1 MPVIDIDKYRSSP
14 ADYTI
19 EDIIG
24 RKDGVSIKF
33 NEDPEF
39 SSDEYTPVITTY
51 YGSDDNIVR
60 VEEVFRGS
68 MWSQTISGSIYVQ
81 NWPDYTYTEIFN
93 SWEDTTVS

>member
-19 EDIIG
+19 EDTIG
-24 RKDGVSIKF
+24 RKDGISIKF

-39 SSDEYTPVITTY
+39 DLDKYMPVITKY
-51 YGSDDNIVR
+51 YDSSDNLVR
-60 VEEVFRGS
+60 IEEVFRET
-68 MWSQTISGSIYVQ
+68 MWAQTISGSTYVQ
-81 NWPDYTYTEIFN
+81 NWPEYTYTEIFN